1 MIRRIRNYFILH
13 RINSTEDVFEKAKI
27 NLVYDFTF
35 FMSVLA
41 LPFIIQLWINHYY
54 YHLLINIFEISVLI
68 LIYVLFRSNISTR
81 RIAIVFVIM
90 DSIMSAG
97 SLILQNGNFDIQATL
112 WSILLIIYTFLLL
125 GKKWGLGIV
134 AFIILLFAGC
144 TDLTG
149 NGALLNFGLDS
160 SQVVPTAVPFL
171 IFPLLLNTYII
182 TTFIN
187 THISAE
193 KIILLQKNQLEE
205 QKTEILASINYA
217 KKIQL
222 AILPLEETI
231 KNKIPDSFIYYQ
243 PKDIVSGDFYW
254 FHEINPDQ
262 YIMVCAD
269 CTGHGVPGALMTVIG
284 SNLLNQIIV
293 EKKEYQPRVILQKLD
308 NLISYTL
315 KQNNKS
321 ADYVPDGMDLS
332 LIKVDHQKKEITFS
346 AAKRTGFLIRDNK
359 ISEIKGNKHSLG
371 GTKEETSVFNEEI
384 IPYKKN
390 DILYL
395 FTDGIAD
402 QFGGPFQKKF
412 LTKQLK
418 ELLLKIHIHPINEQG
433 KMIGEAIRQWT
444 GSQEQTDDISILGI
458 QF

>member
-308 NLISYTL
+308 DLISYTL

-418 ELLLKIHIHPINEQG
+418 ELLLKIHSHPINKQG